1 MSNRGV
7 ILRLLI
13 GIFAV
18 SAALWGLNIRSA
30 AVSAQAVRTT
40 LADVDPSDVT
50 EVEVSAPGY
59 TVSVV
64 RASSP
69 ARWFLSLPEGK
80 AAADQSAVM
89 KLVDSLAFSQ
99 VGDALTFDELRKNNL
114 APADFGLSPPEVS
127 IGLVSSGK
135 GKRAGVSLGY
145 KTSSGSEVY
154 AMAQGAM
161 SVFTLPAAVASAVP
175 KSVDGFRPLRLLP
188 FEQSL
193 VTALDVRVPDAAFV
207 KLTRTAGSW
216 QLKSSNSA
224 PALPSAVTALVG
236 ALAGA
241 EIQAYVDTGSPIPV
255 SKLATYKIEP
265 DKSLLVTVYG
275 PGESMQIVFGDSVE
289 GDSVYALVQNGGAV
303 VKVPASL
310 RAACAVPP
318 ESFRDTRLFPV
329 AESQV
334 DSFTVSSSD
343 GVCIL
348 RREGDTWSLESPVV
362 APANQERVTA
372 FIQRM
377 LSLDSSA
384 TSSVPADAVTVK
396 IGGVSAALPASLPS
410 AETLASFHTRT
421 MLSLA
426 AQEIVKVTVSGQ
438 DSPTVIWPAVA
449 GEPLPGAVTEALANL
464 VAVSVVNLSASP
476 EELERFGLAKPYR
489 TVAIDLKSSDSIRRN
504 LIVGATLADGSRY
517 VMLSGAATVFTLS
530 PSALAA
536 FGI

>member
-7 ILRLLI
+7 ILRLLF
-13 GIFAV
+13 GIFII
-18 SAALWGLNIRSA
+18 SAALWGLRIRSA
-30 AVSAQAVRTT
+30 AVAVPETRTT
-40 LADVDPSDVT
+40 LANVEPSDVT
-50 EVEVSAPGY
+50 EIEVSTAAY
-59 TVSVV
+59 TVTVA
-64 RASSP
+64 RASAQ
-69 ARWFLSLPEGK
+69 ARWLLKLPEGD
-80 AAADQSAVM
+80 AAADPATVM

-99 VGDALTFDELRKNNL
+99 VGDALTFDELRKLNL
-114 APADFGLSPPEVS
+114 APADFGLSPPVVS
-127 IGLVSSGK
+127 VSLASSDK
-135 GKRAGVSLGY
+135 GKRTGVSLGL
-145 KTSSGSEVY
+145 KSSSGAEVY

-161 SVFTLPAAVASAVP
+161 SVFTLPAAVMAAVP

-188 FEQSL
+188 FEPSL
-193 VTALDVRVPDAAFV
+193 VSALDVRVPDAAFV

-216 QLKSSNSA
+216 HLKSSDSA
-224 PALPSAVTALVG
+224 PALPSAVAALVSS
-236 ALAGA
+236 LAGA
-241 EIQAYVDTGSPIPV
+241 RIQSYVDTGSPIPV

-275 PGESMQIVFGDSVE
+275 PGESAQIVFGDSAE

-310 RAACAVPP
+310 RAACAVPL

-348 RREGDTWSLESPVV
+348 RREGDKWSLESPVV

-377 LSLDSSA
+377 LALDSSA
-384 TSSVPADAVTVK
+384 TSSVPSEAVTVK

-421 MLSLA
+421 MLALG
-426 AQEIVKVTVSGQ
+426 AQDIVKVTVSGQ
-438 DSPTVIWPAVA
+438 DAPPVIWPAVA

-476 EELERFGLAKPYR
+476 EELDGFGLAKPYR

-504 LIVGATLADGSRY
+504 LIVGAALADGSRY
-517 VMLSGAATVFTLS
+517 AMLSGAATVFTLS

-536 FGI
+536 FGM